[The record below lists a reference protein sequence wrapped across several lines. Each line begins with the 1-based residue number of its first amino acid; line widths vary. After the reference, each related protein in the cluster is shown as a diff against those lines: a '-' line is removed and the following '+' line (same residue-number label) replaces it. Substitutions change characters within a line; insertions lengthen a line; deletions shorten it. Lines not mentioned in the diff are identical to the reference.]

1 MKSETRGK
9 DLPASPACGYI
20 SKTGG
25 NSAHVNENCPPGMT
39 GLWLSAWYAGRLVSA
54 QEQNQV
60 LRDFGVC
67 SGSLYMSG
75 SYPAD
80 DLSLLF
86 RTSKDGASLIHM

>member
-54 QEQNQV
+54 QGQNQV

-67 SGSLYMSG
+67 S
-75 SYPAD
+75 AVC
-80 DLSLLF
+80 
-86 RTSKDGASLIHM
+86 T